1 VLFNVSTGEGMS
13 SENMADEPF
22 LPWPGN
28 GKNYGNFD
36 YVNDERN
43 TISKPRGK
51 SKNTD
56 VEVERSPHL

>member
-1 VLFNVSTGEGMS
+1 MS